1 MRGIAEGEVE
11 GGTRHRILEAAIRLF
26 AEHGFDAVSLR
37 DIATRAEVNGAAINY
52 HFRTKELLI
61 REIYRRLFDDLNK
74 LRIKSLDDYEVS
86 SRGRKADP
94 RRIVRAFVE
103 PMIQFCTDKKGS
115 GIYLVPLLFHAKAT
129 QQNFINE
136 SIAEQVDHIAIRY
149 VDAIR
154 KALPNA
160 SREDLFWRFD
170 FALGAMQH
178 ILIDPSR
185 GHRLRRIS
193 DGLCDTDDNERIVEQ
208 LVASITASF
217 AAAPCGPKRR

>member
-103 PMIQFCTDKKGS
+103 P
-115 GIYLVPLLFHAKAT
+115 
-129 QQNFINE
+129 
-136 SIAEQVDHIAIRY
+136 
-149 VDAIR
+149 
-154 KALPNA
+154 
-160 SREDLFWRFD
+160 
-170 FALGAMQH
+170 
-178 ILIDPSR
+178 
-185 GHRLRRIS
+185 
-193 DGLCDTDDNERIVEQ
+193 
-208 LVASITASF
+208 
-217 AAAPCGPKRR
+217 